1 MLTLHTRL
9 PQADQAAAQV
19 TDEAVLAY
27 DQRERCRLRIT
38 LASGATAALFLPRG
52 SVLRDGDLLTGP
64 EGAVVRVRAALEA
77 TYRID
82 APNPQALVRCAFHLG
97 NRHGQVQIGADHLRI
112 RADPVLREMLAGLGA
127 TVTEEQA
134 AFHPEP
140 GAYGAGHGHGHAH
153 GHEARHLLAPVP
165 LRQKIH
171 RPGDLERA

>member
-9 PQADQAAAQV
+9 ERADHITGHV

-27 DQRERCRLRIT
+27 DQRERCRLRIA
-38 LASGATAALFLPRG
+38 LASGAVAALFLPRG

-64 EGAVVRVRAALEA
+64 EGAVVRVRAAIET
-77 TYRID
+77 TYRISAHD
-82 APNPQALVRCAFHLG
+82 PVALVRCAFHLG
-97 NRHGQVQIGADHLRI
+97 NRHAQVQIGADHLRI

-127 TVTEEQA
+127 SVTEEQA

-140 GAYGAGHGHGHAH
+140 GAYGGGHGHGH
-153 GHEARHLLAPVP
+153 GGEPRHLLAPVP

-171 RPGDLERA
+171 RPGDVERA

>member
-9 PQADQAAAQV
+9 ERADNVTAHV
-19 TDEAVLAY
+19 TDEAVLPY

-82 APNPQALVRCAFHLG
+82 APDPQALVRCAFHLG